1 MRTGYT
7 CGWTSTDQHP
17 RGGVGRGRVYHRY
30 HGRVRYG
37 RGSYGR
43 VNRWRT
49 ERERS
54 RARTGKALS
63 ISGDPRQ
70 VDNGK
75 QLAWRGAW
83 SALAGPPASRGDRA
97 SARRTLVAP
106 GGHQAF
112 GKRMVCS
119 PVPQWVARR
128 TEPPPCRA
136 RSRWATATTRR
147 RSAGRIGRGPVAR
160 IAMAIGRTPASARP
174 ATNSGMS
181 KGGSYQTDS
190 VVVEPALQPARFC
203 VVVSSTCRIR
213 KESAWVR
220 HTRWVR
226 HPWPPDRS
234 QR

>member
-1 MRTGYT
+1 MRMDQVRTTPPRRGRARAGLPQVSRTSPVRTRQLRSSQSLADRTGT
-7 CGWTSTDQHP
+7 G
-17 RGGVGRGRVYHRY
+17 
-30 HGRVRYG
+30 
-37 RGSYGR
+37 
-43 VNRWRT
+43 
-49 ERERS
+49 

-190 VVVEPALQPARFC
+190 VVVEPALQPARCC